1 MRRWLK
7 TTRIFLGCLF
17 HAKGYSWYAPWLR
30 DQLIRENERR
40 ETMSDLIYKQSV
52 VNVIDGWIQ
61 CCTENDENAGI
72 KSVLS
77 LLKERIEHIESL
89 PSADAVE
96 VVRCK
101 DCKWYVQKQ
110 KNLPYN
116 VTKRYCNRTCT
127 LATKEDDY
135 CSYGERRE
143 P

>member
-1 MRRWLK
+1 MYESPIELIISEIQTKLVEEKERRILK
-7 TTRIFLGCLF
+7 GVQNIGINVDKDELIKALAYDRGQYE
-17 HAKGYSWYAPWLR
+17 KGYADR
-30 DQLIRENERR
+30 D
-40 ETMSDLIYKQSV
+40 
-52 VNVIDGWIQ
+52 
-61 CCTENDENAGI
+61 
-72 KSVLS
+72 
-77 LLKERIEHIESL
+77 KEI
-89 PSADAVE
+89 
-96 VVRCK
+96 VRCK

>member
-1 MRRWLK
+1 MSGFISKQDVKWQ
-7 TTRIFLGCLF
+7 IQE
-17 HAKGYSWYAPWLR
+17 W
-30 DQLIRENERR
+30 INELN
-40 ETMSDLIYKQSV
+40 EA
-52 VNVIDGWIQ
+52 IDMLDSI
-61 CCTENDENAGI
+61 
-72 KSVLS
+72 
-77 LLKERIEHIESL
+77 
-89 PSADAVE
+89 PSADEVE

-143 P
+143 PWKDGEA